1 MKTLGIDIGTT
12 TISII
17 LSDTDDRHCSKAL
30 TVQNKSRIR
39 TQYRWEKVQDVTG
52 IIDCAVEA
60 AEGYLRRFPDIKAI
74 GLTGQMH
81 GILYLNREGKC
92 ISPLYTWQDGRGNI
106 PRRDGRTMVE
116 AVYEK
121 CGLYVPSG
129 YGLLTHLF
137 NTENGIAPDQAVSV
151 CTIMDYLGMVLTGR
165 RTPVVHVTNAAGL
178 GFFDTRKKKFLTE
191 LLEQLKLDPAILPE
205 VTEEPYI
212 LGEHRG
218 IPVMAALG
226 DNQASFLGAAGEAPN
241 TYLVNIGTGGQ
252 ISVISDRYYEIEGI
266 ETRPFVGGKYLLAGS
281 SLCGGRAYAVL
292 ENFFR
297 SYVEAAGHGNI
308 SQYEIMEKLAREA
321 YGEHSGLE
329 IVTTFNGTRS
339 KPELRGSIAG
349 ISEDNFTPGGVIC
362 GVLKGIVR
370 ELYDMYI
377 EIRSYTEIGMDRLA
391 ASGNAVRK
399 NKVLQ
404 KIIKE
409 MFLADPVLPETLEEA
424 AYGAAVYAGNILKNT
439 ELEGRTV

>member
-1 MKTLGIDIGTT
+1 M
-12 TISII
+12 
-17 LSDTDDRHCSKAL
+17 
-30 TVQNKSRIR
+30 
-39 TQYRWEKVQDVTG
+39 
-52 IIDCAVEA
+52 
-60 AEGYLRRFPDIKAI
+60 
-74 GLTGQMH
+74 
-81 GILYLNREGKC
+81 
-92 ISPLYTWQDGRGNI
+92 
-106 PRRDGRTMVE
+106 
-116 AVYEK
+116 
-121 CGLYVPSG
+121 
-129 YGLLTHLF
+129 
-137 NTENGIAPDQAVSV
+137 
-151 CTIMDYLGMVLTGR
+151 
-165 RTPVVHVTNAAGL
+165 
-178 GFFDTRKKKFLTE
+178 
-191 LLEQLKLDPAILPE
+191 
-205 VTEEPYI
+205 
-212 LGEHRG
+212 
-218 IPVMAALG
+218 
-226 DNQASFLGAAGEAPN
+226 
-241 TYLVNIGTGGQ
+241 
-252 ISVISDRYYEIEGI
+252 
-266 ETRPFVGGKYLLAGS
+266 LAGS

-297 SYVEAAGHGNI
+297 SYVEAAGYGNI

-377 EIRSYTEIGMDRLA
+377 EIRSHTEIRMDHLA